1 MAKHK
6 RIAAAFLAAALLLVM
21 LGSALFIIEESGHDC
36 IGEGCSVCFQLSVCR
51 NALKNLCLAVFAAA
65 VATGVLFALAMGAD
79 APQKPDFSYTLVT
92 MKVKLSN

>member
-21 LGSALFIIEESGHDC
+21 LGSAFFVIEESDHDC
-36 IGEGCSVCFQLSVCR
+36 IGEGCAICFQLNVCQ
-51 NALKNLCLAVFAAA
+51 NVLKNLCLAVFVAA
-65 VATGVLFALAMGAD
+65 VAAGVLYALPMGAD
-79 APQKPDFSYTLVT
+79 PHREPDFSDTLVT

>member
-6 RIAAAFLAAALLLVM
+6 RIAAAFLAAAMLLVM
-21 LGSALFIIEESGHDC
+21 LGSALFIVEESGHDC

-65 VATGVLFALAMGAD
+65 MAAGVPYALSMGAD
-79 APQKPDFSYTLVT
+79 TRQEPDSSYTLVT

>member
-6 RIAAAFLAAALLLVM
+6 RIAAAILAAALVLVM
-21 LGSALFIIEESGHDC
+21 LGSALFIVEESGHDC

-51 NALKNLCLAVFAAA
+51 NALKNLCLAVFVAA
-65 VATGVLFALAMGAD
+65 VAAGVLYALAMGAD
-79 APQKPDFSYTLVT
+79 PRREPDFSDTLVT

>member
-21 LGSALFIIEESGHDC
+21 LGSALFIIEESDHDC
-36 IGEGCSVCFQLSVCR
+36 IGEGCAICFQLNVCQ
-51 NALKNLCLAVFAAA
+51 NVLKNLCLAVFTAA
-65 VATGVLFALAMGAD
+65 VAKGVLSALHIGAHTRRE
-79 APQKPDFSYTLVT
+79 PDFSDTLVT